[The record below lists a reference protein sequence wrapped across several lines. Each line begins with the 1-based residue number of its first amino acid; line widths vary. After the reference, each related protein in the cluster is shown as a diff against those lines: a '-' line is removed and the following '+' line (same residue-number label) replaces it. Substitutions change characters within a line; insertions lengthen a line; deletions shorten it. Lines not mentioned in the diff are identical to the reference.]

1 MCSSVRFS
9 FRVCIVFSLVLSFFV
24 CVFCFFFLFF
34 SLFYIFFF
42 MFFFFFLFFF
52 FFQAEDGIRDH
63 CVTGVQTCAF
73 RSDLRR
79 FFLRRLLRD
88 LDFRPLLDQDRVRA
102 GRERRDDKVELAAH
116 HAHAQHVPA
125 RDRPTLEDL
134 GHVLLAAHDPD
145 RFRWSEGDLLGGTGE
160 RLPEAHLVVDAYAG
174 VPSLHAVHADH
185 AAVRVL

>member
-73 RSDLRR
+73 RSQD
-79 FFLRRLLRD
+79 RRLRSADRILAADRPKGRSLSAHAALRSEGPR
-88 LDFRPLLDQDRVRA
+88 LVHA
-102 GRERRDDKVELAAH
+102 GGFQPGRDDRPPDRRA
-116 HAHAQHVPA
+116 A
-125 RDRPTLEDL
+125 RDPASRTHL
-134 GHVLLAAHDPD
+134 GAGDRRACDPVAARSKQVDP
-145 RFRWSEGDLLGGTGE
+145 
-160 RLPEAHLVVDAYAG
+160 
-174 VPSLHAVHADH
+174 
-185 AAVRVL
+185 